1 MIVRTMERA
10 AQALQLLACWIAFG
24 VVWWAAA
31 FSYRGLLE
39 TRGADLP
46 WPALALYAV
55 ARDGWPLLIPAI
67 YTVSVVWLARRGD
80 RHDGWIRAVLL
91 SVAILFLAFAVLGF
105 ASPHAT
111 MCTSV

>member
-1 MIVRTMERA
+1 MSVTAMERTA
-10 AQALQLLACWIAFG
+10 RALQLLACWIAFG

-31 FSYRGLLE
+31 FSYRGLE

-46 WPALALYAV
+46 WPALALFAV

-67 YTVSVVWLARRGD
+67 YTVSVIWLARRGSVN
-80 RHDGWIRAVLL
+80 GNWIGAVLL
-91 SVAILFLAFAVLGF
+91 SVAILLLAFAVLGF